1 VTRPH
6 SSKLRWLLTYP
17 LIVAGCLG
25 CAASQAEP
33 VGDPEQQ
40 SDAEYDLGRDAWLR
54 QGKPREGLAHVLT
67 ALEKNPENSEAH
79 HLAAL
84 IYLNLCQAGGDA
96 CRLPDAELHA
106 RRALELRSD
115 FREARNTLGVVLIH
129 SKRPA
134 DALLVLQPLTED
146 ILYTTPENA
155 YGNLGW
161 AFLELGRLDE
171 AKDALER
178 AVAAQPRFCVGFYR
192 LGLIHERKSQ
202 LEAAREAFSRAL
214 AADPKCGGLQEALAG
229 RARTWLALGRPE
241 QARAD
246 LELCVRLAQDSTAG
260 KDCGSILRKL
270 K

>member
-1 VTRPH
+1 MIPLPRPIPRC
-6 SSKLRWLLTYP
+6 LRACL
-17 LIVAGCLG
+17 VAAGCLG
-25 CAASQAEP
+25 CAASQTEP
-33 VGDPEQQ
+33 VGNPEQQ

-54 QGKPREGLAHVLT
+54 QGKAREGLAHVL
-67 ALEKNPENSEAH
+67 ASLEKNPENSDAH

-84 IYLNLCQAGGDA
+84 IFLDLCQKGGDA
-96 CRLPDAELHA
+96 CRLPDAERHA
-106 RRALELRSD
+106 RQALELRSD

-129 SKRPA
+129 AKRPA
-134 DALLVLQPLTED
+134 DALVVLQPLTED

-192 LGLIHERKSQ
+192 LGLVHEQKRQ
-202 LEAAREAFSRAL
+202 FEAAREAFSRAL
-214 AADPKCGGLQEALAG
+214 TADPKCAGLQDAILG
-229 RARTWLALGRPE
+229 RARALLSLGRPD
-241 QARAD
+241 QARED
-246 LELCVRLAQDSTAG
+246 LHLCTRLARDSKTG